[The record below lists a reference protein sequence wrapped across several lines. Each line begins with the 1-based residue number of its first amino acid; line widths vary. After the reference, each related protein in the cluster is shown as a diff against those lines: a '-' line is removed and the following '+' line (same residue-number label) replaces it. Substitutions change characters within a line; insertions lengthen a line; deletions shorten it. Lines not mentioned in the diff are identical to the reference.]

1 MKYRQEIPKIPRS
14 VARTFAALLF
24 AILFLVLT
32 PSSADIGLIPGEGDP
47 ITGSGIARIASNVFD
62 MLTEPFSSNP
72 EAHGLDEDLF
82 AVGDGSFT
90 TGSPLENLRG
100 ILEKKPYIIEHI
112 VEPGDT
118 IWSIMKAYN
127 VDEATIVNAN
137 NLANASKLKVGQKLT
152 FPSVT
157 GLTHTVKKG
166 DTISDIA
173 RTYQVNVQII
183 EEANELTQSSKIF
196 AGQVLVIPGG
206 KMPRAAKSTGS
217 SSGSS
222 SKTASIGISMIHP
235 LGSGTRVT
243 SSYGIRSGRMHSGID
258 FGVST
263 GTKVKAS
270 ASGVVTTAG
279 WLGGY
284 GKLIVIDHGQG
295 VKTYYGHNSK
305 LLVSVGDRVE
315 QGQVISNS
323 GNTGRST
330 GPHLHFEV
338 RVNNKA
344 QNPLNYIKK

>member
-1 MKYRQEIPKIPRS
+1 LKYRQEIPKIPRS
-14 VARTFAALLF
+14 VARTFTALLF

-47 ITGSGIARIASNVFD
+47 VAGSGIARIASNVFD

-82 AVGDGSFT
+82 AVADGSFT
-90 TGSPLENLRG
+90 AGSPLENLRG

-137 NLANASKLKVGQKLT
+137 NLANSSKLKVGQKLT

-173 RTYQVNVQII
+173 KTYQVSAQII
-183 EEANELTQSSKIF
+183 EEANELSQSSKIF
-196 AGQVLVIPGG
+196 AGQVLVVPGG
-206 KMPRAAKSTGS
+206 KMPRVAKSTGS

-222 SKTASIGISMIHP
+222 KSATIGIGMVHP
-235 LGSGTRVT
+235 VNGGTRVT
-243 SSYGIRSGRMHSGID
+243 SYYGTRNGRMHNGID

-263 GTKVKAS
+263 GTDVKAA
-270 ASGVVTTAG
+270 ASGVVTTSG
-279 WLGGY
+279 WLGNY
-284 GKLIVIDHGQG
+284 GKLVVIDHGQG

-305 LLVSVGDRVE
+305 LLVSVGDRVA
-315 QGQVISNS
+315 QGQVIANS